1 MKLHRLPFI
10 ISPWPNAALA
20 FGMTVVIWYLVKKGH
35 DGIPIVLGAVVGL
48 VPALIDALTRSSMR
62 SVLVSASNSADVV
75 NAYRFPSLA
84 GSRLLLG
91 VALLF
96 SAGYFARDYVP
107 DSDAAIDMFAGFLL
121 VHFVS
126 HAILGF
132 WTAWPTGDG

>member
-1 MKLHRLPFI
+1 MKLHRLPLI

-20 FGMTVVIWYLVKKGH
+20 IGMAVVIWYLLKNGH
-35 DGIPIVLGAVVGL
+35 DGIPIVLGAAVGL
-48 VPALIDALTRSSMR
+48 VPAFIDTFTRSSMK
-62 SVLVSASNSADVV
+62 SVLVSASNSAEVV

-96 SAGYFARDYVP
+96 AVGYFAGDYVP
-107 DSDAAIDMFAGFLL
+107 DSDAAIVMFAGFLL